1 MKLDIQVIEAKNNA
15 VLNRREV
22 VFKVIHDE
30 STPSRKSVVERLAA
44 TLNSKVGLV
53 YVDSLKTE
61 FGKRETIGYAK
72 IYETAERA
80 KQVERAHIIERN
92 TFTKP
97 QEAKTEAS

>member
-1 MKLDIQVIEAKNNA
+1 LDIQVIEAKNNA
-15 VLNRREV
+15 ILNRREL

-30 STPSRKSVVERLAA
+30 ATPTRKSVVERLAA
-44 TLNSKVGLV
+44 TQNTKIGLV

-80 KQVERAHIIERN
+80 KEIERAHIIERN

-97 QEAKTEAS
+97 NEAKKEA

>member
-1 MKLDIQVIEAKNNA
+1 MEIQVIEEKNNPN
-15 VLNRREV
+15 LNRREI

-44 TLNSKVGLV
+44 TMNSKSNLV
-53 YVDSLKTE
+53 FVDSMKTE
-61 FGKRETIGYAK
+61 FGKRETVGYAK

-80 KQVERAHIIERN
+80 KQVERVHIIERN

-97 QEAKTEAS
+97 EEAKPEAS